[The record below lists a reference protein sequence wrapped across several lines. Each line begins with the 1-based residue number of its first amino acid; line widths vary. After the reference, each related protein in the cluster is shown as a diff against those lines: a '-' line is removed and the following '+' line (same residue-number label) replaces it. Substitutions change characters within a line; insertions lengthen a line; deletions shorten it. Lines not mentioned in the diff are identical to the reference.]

1 MSIRRRGVLWLVVFW
16 LALTGFA
23 QEASS
28 PEQYLQQEKEQQGA
42 TFQVIGEQIEPAQML
57 ELIYKCTEPAAQA
70 AGDHLAVR
78 GFSIVD
84 ARDYKLRG
92 PKALGTALA
101 RAELEAKA
109 NAAEALNAVAIAASD
124 TSVLNETT
132 TSTDAVV
139 GEGDTETIL
148 SNFSVQSIEVLEQV
162 RTSGVETFLVGGRV
176 VGTGIISLGEQGLCV
191 VVRYEVPLDQENYDP
206 NSSLA
211 PEGEDTTASQQ
222 ESSSG
227 GGFEAPPAGSIGD
240 F

>member
-1 MSIRRRGVLWLVVFW
+1 MSVCCRGVPWLVVFW
-16 LALTGFA
+16 LALGFA
-23 QEASS
+23 QEAVS
-28 PEQYLQQEKEQQGA
+28 PEQYLQQQEEQQGA

-132 TSTDAVV
+132 TSSDTIA

-162 RTSGVETFLVGGRV
+162 RTSGVEAFLVGGRV
-176 VGTGIISLGEQGLCV
+176 VGTGIISLGEEGLCV

-206 NSSLA
+206 DSSLPPA
-211 PEGEDTTASQQ
+211 GEATSASQQ

-227 GGFEAPPAGSIGD
+227 DGFEAPPAGSIGD